1 MFALCSDSRKGSWRH
16 AETLLASA
24 GSTDIMVPPRSTKS
38 APFDNFLFFS
48 SKGKQPSWQKN
59 KVKLPLIWCKNLR
72 QVLKEC
78 KYLFG
83 NFFAEAMLSNSP
95 QSWIS
100 LLEVCGFCRLPC
112 LLSLG
117 KQVSSIMWPPAPSL
131 HSSLS
136 LLSLVSSIM
145 WPPAYL
151 LSLFYIQMQVFSFH
165 RNGTLTSLELTRIK
179 LCALHRNAFYEIT
192 SMRLKPATML
202 VSLLKANTTWQVF
215 GGCPV
220 LSPTC

>member
-16 AETLLASA
+16 AETLLATA
-24 GSTDIMVPPRSTKS
+24 GVHRHNGPTTEHQVG
-38 APFDNFLFFS
+38 ADNFLFFS

-100 LLEVCGFCRLPC
+100 LLEVCGFCRLLC
-112 LLSLG
+112 LLSPG

-151 LSLFYIQMQVFSFH
+151 LPLFYIQKFFSFH
-165 RNGTLTSLELTRIK
+165 RNGTLTSLEITRIK

-192 SMRLKPATML
+192 SMRLKPGTML